1 MLEAW
6 WKEAVV
12 YEIYPVSFKD
22 SNGDGKG
29 DLRGIISKLD
39 YLKDL
44 GVNVILICPIYESP
58 GMDNGYDI
66 SNYYAINP
74 SFGTME
80 DFDELIKEAHARGLK
95 IMMDLVLNHTSDKHP
110 WFMESRSSADNPKR
124 NYYISGARA

>member
-44 GVNVILICPIYESP
+44 GVDVIWISPIYESP

-80 DFDELIKEAHARGLK
+80 DFDELKGSTCKRFE
-95 IMMDLVLNHTSDKHP
+95 NHDG
-110 WFMESRSSADNPKR
+110 
-124 NYYISGARA
+124 SGAEPHLRQAPLVHRIEVLSR

>member
-44 GVNVILICPIYESP
+44 GIDVLWICPIYESP

-74 SFGTME
+74 AFGTME
-80 DFDELIKEAHARGLK
+80 DFDELLWEAICKRFE
-95 IMMDLVLNHTSDKHP
+95 NHDGSCVEP
-110 WFMESRSSADNPKR
+110 
-124 NYYISGARA
+124 YL

>member
-44 GVNVILICPIYESP
+44 GVNVIWICPIYESP

-80 DFDELIKEAHARGLK
+80 DFDELLKEAHARDLK

-124 NYYISGARA
+124 NYYI